1 MRRWIALLS
10 LLWLAACGFQL
21 RGAYTLP
28 FQTLY
33 ISLPKTAELRALLA
47 RSITASSSVRVVG
60 TQKDAQASF
69 LVTGD
74 TQTKNILSISSAGQ
88 AQSYQLVRDFS
99 FRLID
104 GKGRDWLPP
113 SHIVLRRDITFN
125 NDLVLSKE
133 SEEVLLWRDI
143 QSDLVQQVLRRLAA
157 AKAPA

>member
-1 MRRWIALLS
+1 LRRWIALLS